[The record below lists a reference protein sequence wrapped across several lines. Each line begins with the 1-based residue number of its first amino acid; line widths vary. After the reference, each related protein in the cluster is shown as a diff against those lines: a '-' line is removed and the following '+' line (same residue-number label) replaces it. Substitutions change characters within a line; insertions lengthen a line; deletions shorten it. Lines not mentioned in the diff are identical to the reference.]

1 MATVKLINYADAAP
15 EVQAVFDDIKA
26 LRKVNDVNNFWKAL
40 ANQPK
45 NIQRVWR
52 ETKEIMAPGTLDA
65 VTKEMIYT
73 AVSIVNNCDYCIHTH
88 TAAAFNKGMTHEQYQ
103 ELLAVIGLA
112 MQNNGFA
119 TGMKVPI
126 DEQFLK

>member
-15 EVQAVFDDIKA
+15 EVQAVFDDIKV